1 MDGSGNLLT
10 EKVVQSQE
18 ETTLYSRTRKERTT
32 YCMLHRG
39 ILILFLGIYLSAT
52 ASADYS
58 ESQAV
63 PEVVKR
69 LTEMYGPATPPKA
82 LVPTAQKDP
91 LGHLLALQRRQW
103 APAWV
108 SSTFYDWRTT
118 SQYRR
123 HAGLH
128 LGYDIALPYGTPV
141 AAAWS
146 GEVVSVVP
154 WTSTEWGVTV
164 QGSDGT
170 ETTYGHIT
178 PGVSTGKLIAP
189 GDILGRVASDHVD
202 VKMRDRY
209 GRYVPFGEDGLSP
222 GQVMAYP
229 AGPKASRNSI
239 LTSWLVAKSSAEQAD
254 EELFLA
260 ENAKKKWDLEK
271 RSAERTI
278 ELLDKTLGQLG
289 DNAVEGLISRKRL
302 EELKAERAQAK
313 RVLDTVAQRKK
324 ATPQQIRE
332 NQKMSKANLAAIE
345 KWAKSEGLGWKDVE
359 ALIYKTIV
367 ADKALEKKVVSAKK
381 VSGAPSTTIQEL
393 DKQRITG
400 AKRLEQL
407 EKLFAVGGMSRQE
420 IEDER
425 LRQQLLEEEFQLRK
439 RRNSR

>member
-1 MDGSGNLLT
+1 MKTLRRKISILALGAYFVAGSTSLVLAD
-10 EKVVQSQE
+10 
-18 ETTLYSRTRKERTT
+18 
-32 YCMLHRG
+32 
-39 ILILFLGIYLSAT
+39 SAPR
-52 ASADYS
+52 
-58 ESQAV
+58 QAV
-63 PEVVKR
+63 PEVVRR

-82 LVPTAQKDP
+82 MVPAVQKDP

-108 SSTFYDWRTT
+108 SSTFYDWRST

-123 HAGLH
+123 NAGLH

-146 GEVVSVVP
+146 GEVVAVVP
-154 WTSTEWGVTV
+154 WTNSEWGVTV
-164 QGSDGT
+164 QSSDGT
-170 ETTYGHIT
+170 EVTYGHIT
-178 PGVSTGKLIAP
+178 PGVSTGKLISP

-209 GRYVPFGEDGLSP
+209 GRYVPFGEDGLAT
-222 GQVMAYP
+222 GQVLAYT

-260 ENAKKKWDLEK
+260 QNAKKKWDLEK

-278 ELLDKTLGQLG
+278 EVLDKTLGQLG
-289 DNAVEGLISRKRL
+289 DDAVEGLISRKRL

-313 RVLDTVAQRKK
+313 RVLASVAQRKK
-324 ATPQQIRE
+324 ATPQQIKE
-332 NQKMSKANLAAIE
+332 NQQMSKANLTAIE

-359 ALIYKTIV
+359 ALIYKTII
-367 ADKALEKKVVSAKK
+367 ADKALEEKVASAKK
-381 VSGAPSTTIQEL
+381 VSSAPSLTITEL
-393 DKQRITG
+393 DQQRLTG
-400 AKRLEQL
+400 AKRLVQL
-407 EKLFAVGGMSRQE
+407 EKLFEVGGMSRQE

-425 LRQQLLEEEFQLRK
+425 LRQQLLEEEYLLRK